1 MHTYDYSTSPIKDIK
16 TIFIILFL
24 FPTFWGYLDIG
35 KGQLLFLCSTFI
47 LILTIIIS
55 HHYKIK
61 FPFIALGIFG
71 TISLYYLLSL
81 NINLSFSK
89 FNTISQKDYTDVL
102 RPIFYM
108 FYFSIPSFLN
118 FTGYN
123 LKYLIRIFVIL
134 TMIILVFDIIKFIPQ
149 FIPFLKLYTLFE
161 PNSLNYNRFYGTF
174 CFCYNYGFI
183 MLFCLALC
191 LYDKSKY
198 KCIKVIGY
206 ILIFILIGSRSV
218 IIACIMS
225 FVIYYISSPIA
236 LYKKITFVPFIIG
249 ICVLLFQIIV
259 LIEIPIITDSID
271 YTTRLIESI
280 SGTAQDGSF
289 NTRSSQL
296 EKAMI
301 LFYQSPIIGNGP
313 IKGNTTPIEIQFGY
327 YLSAWGI
334 IGTFL
339 FLSIMAIFFIWA
351 HQSSKSK
358 NVIVANFSK
367 ANRLW
372 LIVSFFVGMSTP
384 ITDQIRVFQIFYL
397 LQGIQYAI
405 YHNSTKLRSAR

>member
-1 MHTYDYSTSPIKDIK
+1 M
-16 TIFIILFL
+16 
-24 FPTFWGYLDIG
+24 
-35 KGQLLFLCSTFI
+35 
-47 LILTIIIS
+47 
-55 HHYKIK
+55 
-61 FPFIALGIFG
+61 
-71 TISLYYLLSL
+71 
-81 NINLSFSK
+81 
-89 FNTISQKDYTDVL
+89 
-102 RPIFYM
+102 
-108 FYFSIPSFLN
+108 
-118 FTGYN
+118 
-123 LKYLIRIFVIL
+123 
-134 TMIILVFDIIKFIPQ
+134 
-149 FIPFLKLYTLFE
+149 
-161 PNSLNYNRFYGTF
+161 
-174 CFCYNYGFI
+174 
-183 MLFCLALC
+183 
-191 LYDKSKY
+191 
-198 KCIKVIGY
+198 
-206 ILIFILIGSRSV
+206 
-218 IIACIMS
+218 
-225 FVIYYISSPIA
+225 
-236 LYKKITFVPFIIG
+236 PFIIG